1 MPELFYKPGALRV
14 VKKFTA
20 VEITEY
26 KNVLAEI
33 KQFPDGGKFLKGSLK
48 GLRKWKY
55 KVRSIPYRIVY
66 LFENNTITIIA
77 VGKRKDFY
85 ELLK

>member
-1 MPELFYKPGALRV
+1 MAELFYKPGALRV
-14 VKKFTA
+14 VKKFTTA
-20 VEITEY
+20 ELSEY
-26 KNVLAEI
+26 KKVLAEL

-55 KVRSIPYRIVY
+55 KVRSVQYRIVY
-66 LFENNTITIIA
+66 LLENDQIIIVA

>member
-1 MPELFYKPGALRV
+1 MPELFYRPGALRV

-20 VEITEY
+20 REQVVY
-26 KNVLAEI
+26 KAEI
-33 KQFPDGGKFLKGSLK
+33 NKIKELPESGRFLKGSLK

-55 KVRSIPYRIVY
+55 KVSSVPYRIVY
-66 LFENNTITIIA
+66 LFEGDVITIVA

>member
-1 MPELFYKPGALRV
+1 MPELFYRPGALRV

-20 VEITEY
+20 RERETYKTEIH
-26 KNVLAEI
+26 KI
-33 KQFPDGGKFLKGSLK
+33 KELPESGRFLKGSLK

-55 KVRSIPYRIVY
+55 KVSSVPYRIVY
-66 LFENNTITIIA
+66 CFEEGIITIVA